1 MKRLTIN
8 NISPEVKRVLDLARN
23 NEDVV
28 IQTPDG
34 HEFVI
39 SWVDDFD
46 IELAQQRGNEKLMR
60 FLDQRFKK
68 GRFTKGVP
76 LEAVRRELGI
86 KTDKRRRKPKR
97 TANG

>member
-1 MKRLTIN
+1 MKRMTIHNMSPEMKRL
-8 NISPEVKRVLDLARN
+8 LDFARI

-28 IQTPDG
+28 VQTPDG

-46 IELAQQRGNEKLMR
+46 IELAQQRSNKELMR

-68 GRFTKGVP
+68 GRLTKGVP
-76 LEAVRRELGI
+76 LEAVKRELGN
-86 KTDKRRRKPKR
+86 KTDKRRRKAKR
-97 TANG
+97 TAK